1 MFLFFLLKKIVNDIF
16 LLKHVCMW
24 LEQKLFFND
33 VHEGQH
39 VAQEVERGGWNL
51 LSARGVK
58 AYTTS
63 MSI

>member
-1 MFLFFLLKKIVNDIF
+1 
-16 LLKHVCMW
+16 MW